1 MSAGD
6 LISAAGVLGQAV
18 AQLNAA
24 SFRGSN
30 VRQYGMR
37 SATALELAAVRDDSG
52 GAAKHDRT
60 KLLASIDASA
70 AAAAA
75 AAATAAATAAEG
87 DGSAAA
93 ATAAAAP
100 APLPS
105 PKTLKRTF
113 DDHFGTMERVAATY
127 HLPAAEEEGVRNL
140 RARHASVESAL
151 RTLKRRLGDQEA
163 EAEAHAAE
171 VHGQPAT
178 LVTRDSLAA
187 AVASKKAA
195 LAAMK
200 RKSEALQQER
210 DTLRAEV
217 AAARQGDGAAAVAQV
232 AAAEE
237 GALVS
242 PSFGT
247 EEQQALAQAIVA
259 ERQHLEDLRAVL
271 CARAMAAGEEDVGGG
286 GGGGGSS
293 SSAAGGEEG
302 EEDAAAG
309 GDDSVAAA
317 EAMMLDEEGEGE
329 DEETA
334 AAAADE
340 LAQLRATMLAL
351 QARKD
356 ELCAEDAETRAARE
370 AGAADSAAAEEAEA
384 AARAAQAD
392 AAALRRYVGGAVRA
406 FAPSNDHAAAL
417 SLLAESDGEMA
428 LDDLKS
434 STSIKA
440 IYEMVANALIKIDRT
455 QVPNVVLSLVG

>member
-1 MSAGD
+1 MSD

-271 CARAMAAGEEDVGGG
+271 CARAMAAGDEDVGG

>member
-52 GAAKHDRT
+52 GAKHDRT

-87 DGSAAA
+87 DGSAVA
-93 ATAAAAP
+93 AAAAP

-127 HLPAAEEEGVRNL
+127 HLPAAEEEGLRNL

-210 DTLRAEV
+210 DTLRHEV

-247 EEQQALAQAIVA
+247 EEQQALAEAVVA

-271 CARAMAAGEEDVGGG
+271 CARAMAAGDEDGGGG

-293 SSAAGGEEG
+293 SSAAGGG
-302 EEDAAAG
+302 EDGAAG

-329 DEETA
+329 DEEA
-334 AAAADE
+334 VAAAADE

-351 QARKD
+351 QARRD